1 VFRRL
6 VILVALESMAITGV
20 QVQAQEQEQQQP
32 QSLAEVA
39 RQTRKAKE
47 ERQKNSG
54 APKVVVTD
62 DTLGSSKTGGAL
74 NFVNPTNGTVPTSE
88 ALTKAAGMLDRADRL
103 LNLLAPMDKTT
114 LARFALEGRD
124 VDFPERSDWENKLY
138 AAKQYYVSHGRDLVR
153 ETREFVANIQEL
165 KASGAR
171 EGDPRLQDLGHR
183 ALQLMQD
190 GSRTDADFETVVLQG
205 QDMAKQASNH

>member
-20 QVQAQEQEQQQP
+20 QVQAQEQQQP

>member
-1 VFRRL
+1 MFRRL

-20 QVQAQEQEQQQP
+20 QVQAQEQQQP

>member
-20 QVQAQEQEQQQP
+20 QVQAQEQQQP

-47 ERQKNSG
+47 EREKNSG
-54 APKVVVTD
+54 APKFVVTD

-165 KASGAR
+165 LACRTLVTERCSLCRTVHAPMPISR
-171 EGDPRLQDLGHR
+171 RLCCKG
-183 ALQLMQD
+183 
-190 GSRTDADFETVVLQG
+190 RTWPSKPAITDR
-205 QDMAKQASNH
+205 K

>member
-20 QVQAQEQEQQQP
+20 QVQAQEQQQP

-47 ERQKNSG
+47 EREKNSG

>member
-1 VFRRL
+1 MFRRL
-6 VILVALESMAITGV
+6 VILVALETMAITGV
-20 QVQAQEQEQQQP
+20 QVQAQEQQQP

>member
-1 VFRRL
+1 MFRRL
-6 VILVALESMAITGV
+6 VILVALESIAITG
-20 QVQAQEQEQQQP
+20 VQAQEQEP

-47 ERQKNSG
+47 EREKNSG

-74 NFVNPTNGTVPTSE
+74 NFVNPSNGSVPTSD
-88 ALTKAAGMLDRADRL
+88 ALSKAAGLLDRADRL

-114 LARFALEGRD
+114 LARFVLEGRD
-124 VDFPERSDWENKLY
+124 VDFPGRSEWENKLY
-138 AAKQYYVSHGRDLVR
+138 TAKQYYVSHCRDLVR

-165 KASGAR
+165 KASGVR

-205 QDMAKQASNH
+205 QDMAKQASNR

>member
-1 VFRRL
+1 MFRRL

-20 QVQAQEQEQQQP
+20 QVQAQEQQQP

-47 ERQKNSG
+47 EREKNSG
-54 APKVVVTD
+54 APKFVVTD

-114 LARFALEGRD
+114 LAQFALEGRD

>member
-20 QVQAQEQEQQQP
+20 QLQAQEQQQP

-54 APKVVVTD
+54 APKVLVTD
-62 DTLGSSKTGGAL
+62 DTLGSGKTGGAL

-114 LARFALEGRD
+114 LTRFALEGRD
-124 VDFPERSDWENKLY
+124 VDFPERGDWENKLY

>member
-1 VFRRL
+1 MFRRL

-20 QVQAQEQEQQQP
+20 QVQAQEQQQPQP

-39 RQTRKAKE
+39 RQTRKARE

-54 APKVVVTD
+54 APKVIVTD

-114 LARFALEGRD
+114 LARFALEGQD
-124 VDFPERSDWENKLY
+124 VDFPGRSDWENKLY

-153 ETREFVANIQEL
+153 ETREFVANIREL
-165 KASGAR
+165 KASGGG

-190 GSRTDADFETVVLQG
+190 GSRTDADFEAVVLQG